1 MLSNKTSGE
10 DELSSF
16 SHVQLFAAP
25 WTVACQAPLSLGF
38 SRQEYWS
45 GLPCPSPGDLP
56 DSETKPTPLVSP
68 ALAVKFLLDSA
79 TCSMMMEIVYFC
91 PISYGNHYSHVPSEP
106 FKCGWCNWAT
116 NFAFLNWSTTDLQYC
131 TCFRCIALWFSLG
144 GFLLKIFLH
153 SSLLQDIG
161 YNFSCYT
168 INL

>member
-1 MLSNKTSGE
+1 MDCSLPGSSVPGILQARILE
-10 DELSSF
+10 WVAMSF
-16 SHVQLFAAP
+16 SRGSSWLRDQTHTSCVSCIGSQ
-25 WTVACQAPLSLGF
+25 
-38 SRQEYWS
+38 
-45 GLPCPSPGDLP
+45 
-56 DSETKPTPLVSP
+56 VSP
-68 ALAVKFLLDSA
+68 ASA